1 MTTVIVSKNFDLP
14 SDALW
19 AAWADFG
26 NVYTWH
32 PFVEK
37 SRLVDG
43 TDGKIRV
50 GTRRQC
56 DLVDGKNWVREE
68 IVAMDE
74 GRQLKIDLY
83 DGTMPIK
90 AALATITI
98 APLSE
103 SRTRVDVRMDFQPK
117 FGVLGRLMAPLMKRQ
132 FTHMFTELLAANGK
146 HVKTLLERKTPA
158 PTASNIDNA
167 PLLASH

>member
-1 MTTVIVSKNFDLP
+1 MATVLVSKNFDLP

-19 AAWADFG
+19 ASWADFG

-37 SRLVDG
+37 SRLVEG
-43 TDGKIRV
+43 TDGKVRV

-74 GRQLKIDLY
+74 GRQLKIDMY

-98 APLSE
+98 AALSKN
-103 SRTRVDVRMDFQPK
+103 RTRVDVRMDFQPK
-117 FGVLGRLMAPLMKRQ
+117 FGILGRLMAPLMKRQ
-132 FTHMFTELLAANGK
+132 FTNMFTELLAANGRYVNK
-146 HVKTLLERKTPA
+146 LAQGT
-158 PTASNIDNA
+158 TAGNFANA
-167 PLLASH
+167 QLLAGH